1 MVTMGRIRRSGHTAG
16 EALPL
21 QLHIAGPQKGVGSFC
36 RCRAFAPCVG
46 RSRRPSILAG
56 HAVGRPMLSVQ
67 EVPRGRQDAKE
78 AAETQEA
85 EAAERA
91 RRVEDTR
98 SSLSCV

>member
-1 MVTMGRIRRSGHTAG
+1 
-16 EALPL
+16 
-21 QLHIAGPQKGVGSFC
+21 
-36 RCRAFAPCVG
+36 
-46 RSRRPSILAG
+46 
-56 HAVGRPMLSVQ
+56 MLSGQ

-85 EAAERA
+85 ETAEKA